1 MADREKTKR
10 QFKMVESDTE
20 ELDKKIRK
28 HRLKIVRIVIAV
40 VALVLLS
47 AGAAMLIF
55 RMKEYTAY
63 DVIESGERTDTIGA
77 KYLSVWDGVI
87 KYSNDGAS
95 YTNYA
100 DELIWNQTY
109 EMQEP
114 MVDVCEDYVAFA
126 EKGGKKIYILNKEK
140 LQGSVETTM
149 DIVSARVANQGT
161 VAVLMQKDGISYIR
175 LYDKSG
181 KNLAGGQ
188 IGIENTGYPLDIALS
203 NDAIKLAVTMLDIN
217 EGNIKSMVVFYNFGS
232 VGQNEIDHM
241 VGSSSFSGMIIPQ
254 IEFVSND
261 RLLAFG
267 DSEIMIFEGKQKPTM
282 SKEIRLEKDIKSLFY
297 NENYFGWIQNNDDEN
312 NTRHME
318 LYDTKGIHIL
328 SKDFAMDYDKVELLP
343 NNEICIQ
350 NQKECLI
357 YNTYGV
363 KHFSCSF
370 DEPLYHVI
378 AGSTGRNYTFI
389 FEDTV
394 EKVRLK

>member
-1 MADREKTKR
+1 MADREIKKR
-10 QFKMVESDTE
+10 QFKTIESDTE

-28 HRLKIVRIVIAV
+28 HRLKIVRTIFAV
-40 VALVLLS
+40 AALLLLL
-47 AGAAMLIF
+47 AGAVMLIF
-55 RMKEYTAY
+55 RMKEYTEY
-63 DVIESGERTDTIGA
+63 DVVESGERTDTVAA
-77 KYLSVWDGVI
+77 KYLSVWNGVI

-100 DELIWNQTY
+100 DELVWNQTY

-114 MVDVCEDYVAFA
+114 MVDVCEDYVVFA
-126 EKGGKKIYILNKEK
+126 EKGGKKIYILNREK
-140 LQGSVETTM
+140 FQGSVETTM
-149 DIVSARVANQGT
+149 EIVRVRVANQGT

-175 LYDKSG
+175 LYDKTG
-181 KNLAGGQ
+181 NNLAGGQ

-217 EGNIKSMVVFYNFGS
+217 EGNIKSMIAFYNFGS

-241 VGSSSFSGMIIPQ
+241 VGSSSFSGMVIPQ
-254 IEFVSND
+254 IEFVTND

-267 DSEIMIFEGKQKPTM
+267 DSEIIIFEGKQKPTL
-282 SKEIRLEKDIKSLFY
+282 SKEIKLDHEIKSLFY
-297 NENYFGWIQNNDDEN
+297 NNDYFGWVQNNDDEE

-318 LYDTKGIHIL
+318 IYDTKGIHIL
-328 SKDFAMDYDKVELLP
+328 SKDFALDYDTVEFLS
-343 NNEICIQ
+343 NNEICIR

-363 KHFSCSF
+363 KHFAYTF
-370 DEPLYHVI
+370 DVPLYNI
-378 AGSTGRNYTFI
+378 MAGSTGRDYTFI